1 MGDAGG
7 VAGRC
12 ARGGVGLGG
21 GGGCCGMVL
30 RGGVA
35 GVAGVARG
43 AGDAGGGAA
52 DTMVALPNVRAAIA
66 RNVGFI
72 EPS

>member
-1 MGDAGG
+1 
-7 VAGRC
+7 
-12 ARGGVGLGG
+12 
-21 GGGCCGMVL
+21 MVL